1 MKKYNSREI
10 FYQELKENLERKRD
24 EDLEAVDAFEKK
36 KKISKRL
43 YFNSRKINDLEE
55 QIANSNDMR
64 KNKMLLEFND
74 AQSSSINQIAVKTN
88 TSIKCTTRFMSG
100 KLLMFAKLSLKSFI
114 YSLAEL
120 LAFPE
125 ENETVEKIYRKYGIE
140 KIFCYHILTDTDRT
154 SLNFLI
160 ISSAHSTFPESRVR
174 DILFEIFSST
184 EIRKRFDKSDK
195 FWEQFGVYIPEDQKV
210 LGLYE
215 VESINDP
222 CLVTLATS
230 PKEYLEYFQ
239 SEAINKKHKGIKKG
253 AVGMDYEN
261 FAERIK
267 PLFNFD
273 SYVKP
278 KAGTKQV
285 VRISVKKGEMTTS
298 RITKP

>member
-125 ENETVEKIYRKYGIE
+125 ENETVEKI
-140 KIFCYHILTDTDRT
+140 
-154 SLNFLI
+154 
-160 ISSAHSTFPESRVR
+160 
-174 DILFEIFSST
+174 
-184 EIRKRFDKSDK
+184 
-195 FWEQFGVYIPEDQKV
+195 
-210 LGLYE
+210 
-215 VESINDP
+215 
-222 CLVTLATS
+222 
-230 PKEYLEYFQ
+230 
-239 SEAINKKHKGIKKG
+239 
-253 AVGMDYEN
+253 
-261 FAERIK
+261 
-267 PLFNFD
+267 
-273 SYVKP
+273 
-278 KAGTKQV
+278 
-285 VRISVKKGEMTTS
+285 
-298 RITKP
+298 